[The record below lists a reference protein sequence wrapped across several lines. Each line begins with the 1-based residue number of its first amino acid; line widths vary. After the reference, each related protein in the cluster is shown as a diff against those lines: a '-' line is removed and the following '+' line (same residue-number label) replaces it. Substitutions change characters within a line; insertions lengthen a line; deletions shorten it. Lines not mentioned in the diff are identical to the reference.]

1 MASSDVFSPIE
12 NFPGRQRREATIE
25 ETYQKKTQLEHVIIR
40 PDTYIGSLELH
51 KEVMWV
57 IDSNLDKMVQREIT
71 YVPGLYKIFDEILVN
86 AADNKQRDPTM
97 TCIKVTINQNMNEI
111 SVWNDGR
118 GIPVVEHKVEKM
130 YVPTLIFGTLLT
142 SSNYDDSEKKVTG
155 GRNGYG
161 AKLCNIFSKRFTVET
176 SCREYGKL
184 FKQTW
189 EDNMQKSS
197 DPIVI
202 ACSQADYT
210 CVKFIPDLA
219 KFGMSALDDDIV
231 ALMSRRAYDV
241 AGSTKGVKVY
251 LNGKR
256 LPVSGFRDYIDLYTK
271 NRLDENQQPLKIV
284 YEQCNPRWEL
294 AVTVSDK
301 GFQQVSFVNSIATTK
316 GGRHIDHALEG
327 IIAKVVEV
335 IKKDAKKS
343 GFSVKPFQ
351 VKNHLWIFVNCLI
364 ENPTFDSQTKENMT
378 LPVKSFGS
386 KCTPSE
392 KFLGQVVKCGILE
405 CVTQWL
411 KFKALSQLNSQC
423 SSSKHSKLKG
433 IPKLEDAN
441 EAGTKNSHSC
451 TLILTEGDSA
461 KTLAVS
467 GFSVVGRDY
476 YGVFPLKGKMLN
488 VREATHAQICKN
500 EEITNILKIIGLQY
514 KRKYESAEELRTLRY
529 GKVMIMADQDQ
540 DGSHIKGLVIN
551 FIHHNWPSLIRQNF
565 LEEFITPIVKVS
577 KGKEVKAFFS
587 LPEYEEWK
595 AQTHNWCSWKVKY
608 YKGLGTSTAKEA
620 KEYFSDM
627 YRHRIRFH
635 YAGNE
640 DDCALDLAFSKKK
653 VEDRKE
659 WLSDWMIKRKR
670 QRLDNIPDAYLYG
683 KNTKAVSF
691 KDFVDKELILFSNM
705 DNERSIPSL
714 VDGLK
719 PGQRKVMFTCFK
731 RNDKREVKVAQLA
744 GSVAEISAYHHG
756 EASLMGTIIN
766 LAHDFVGSNNINL
779 LLPVGQFGT
788 RLQGGKDAAS
798 ARYIFTMLN
807 PVTRALFHE
816 SDIPCLNFLFDDNQ
830 RIEPEWYCPI
840 LPTVLIN
847 GAEGI
852 GTGWSTKVPNY
863 NPRELVDNIRRMMND
878 EEPHPMK
885 PWYKNFR
892 GVIEQV
898 SPERFVCFGNV
909 AQISPNTIE
918 ITELPIGIWTQT
930 YKESVLEPMLYGS
943 ELKQPL
949 ITDFKEYHTD
959 TTVRFVVK
967 VKPEN
972 MASVLQSVHTVFKL
986 QSSISTSSMVT
997 LFLSSFIPLM
1007 AASFFQVLFDAEGCL
1022 RRFENAE
1029 DILKEFYTVRL
1040 SMYAK
1045 RKAHLI
1051 GLLTAQAKRLENQA
1065 RFVME
1070 KIEDIIKIENVKKK
1084 VIVDQLVDRRYDP
1097 DPLRKWKQHQE
1108 ADTTE
1113 EDSESIATDSASA
1126 CLSDFDYLLSM
1137 AVLKFS
1143 EEEKDK
1149 LLAERSQ
1156 KFKELHDLKQKSSKD
1171 LWNDDLELFLSEL
1184 DKQEKREKEDA
1195 KLSFNESKTH
1205 WRPGSSIQQKQILP
1219 SENGVPLMP
1228 VVTQEF
1234 RQKVEKALQ
1243 VKMRQRAIKTA
1254 EATGDKIALDK
1265 LRKRS
1270 AASKVKNKYLSPAK
1284 KSPFR
1289 EQKTVSGSDQSSKS
1303 ITDWISTC
1311 KPRDAVPCTKPSD
1324 HIGLEEKSRP
1334 IGSGIRKFLQPMKA
1348 VIDTDLTNAG
1358 TSESSANMSP
1368 KRTSGEAAVH
1378 LHKTARLSSISDEG
1392 KTGLQKE
1399 SSPFIDLT
1407 SDDNDRAGKA
1417 ECGLIQKLLK
1427 EKSHNTTRKAS
1438 PFCKV
1443 SKNGDQF
1450 PKKTGVAKRPVAT
1463 VEMPRKSKKPK
1474 TSIMEWL
1481 GDKHDACPEPST
1493 SANRNVASTPWHC
1506 DKKDSSALIISD
1518 DDDSI

>member
-1 MASSDVFSPIE
+1 MNNAGMANSDVFIPLE
-12 NFPGRQRREATIE
+12 NFSGRQRREATIE
-25 ETYQKKTQLEHVIIR
+25 ETYQKKTQLEHVLIR
-40 PDTYIGSLELH
+40 PDTYIGSVELH
-51 KEVMWV
+51 REIMWV
-57 IDSNLDKMVQREIT
+57 VDSNLDKMVQREIT

-97 TCIKVTINQNMNEI
+97 TCIKVTINQNTNEI

-161 AKLCNIFSKRFTVET
+161 AKLCNIFSRKFTVET
-176 SCREYGKL
+176 SCREYGKF

-189 EDNMQKSS
+189 EDNMQKASNPTVVS
-197 DPIVI
+197 
-202 ACSQADYT
+202 CSQADYT

-219 KFGMSALDDDIV
+219 KFGMSALDNDIV

-256 LPVSGFRDYIDLYTK
+256 LHVSGFRDYIDLYTK

-327 IIAKVVEV
+327 VVAKVVEV
-335 IKKDAKKS
+335 IKKDVKKS
-343 GFSVKPFQ
+343 GFNVKPFQ

-411 KFKALSQLNSQC
+411 KFKNQLNSQC
-423 SSSKHSKLKG
+423 SNSKHSKLKG

-514 KRKYESAEELRTLRY
+514 KRKYETVEELRSLRY

-577 KGKEVKAFFS
+577 KGKEIKAFFS

-595 AQTHNWCSWKVKY
+595 AQTHNWYSWKIKY

-659 WLSDWMIKRKR
+659 WLSGWMIKRKR
-670 QRLDNIPDAYLYG
+670 QRLDNIPEAYLYG

-744 GSVAEISAYHHG
+744 GSVAETSAYHHG

-766 LAHDFVGSNNINL
+766 LAHDFVGSNNVNL

-863 NPRELVDNIRRMMND
+863 NPRELVDNIRRMLNN
-878 EEPHPMK
+878 EEPNPMK

-909 AQISPNTIE
+909 ARISPNTIE
-918 ITELPIGIWTQT
+918 ITELPIGTWTQT

-972 MASVLQSVHTVFKL
+972 MESVLQNVHAVFKL
-986 QSSISTSSMVT
+986 QSSISISSM
-997 LFLSSFIPLM
+997 
-1007 AASFFQVLFDAEGCL
+1007 VLFDAEGCL

-1070 KIEDIIKIENVKKK
+1070 KIEGIIKIENMKKK
-1084 VIVDQLVDRRYDP
+1084 VIVDQLIDRHYDP
-1097 DPLRKWKQHQE
+1097 DPLHKWKQQQAKQASCETDE
-1108 ADTTE
+1108 ADTAE
-1113 EDSESIATDSASA
+1113 ENSENIAADSESTR
-1126 CLSDFDYLLSM
+1126 LSDFDYLLSM

-1156 KFKELHDLKQKSSKD
+1156 KFKELHDLKQKSPKD
-1171 LWNDDLELFLSEL
+1171 LWNEDLELFLSEL
-1184 DKQEKREKEDA
+1184 DKQEKREREDA
-1195 KLSFNESKTH
+1195 KMSFNENKAH
-1205 WRPGSSIQQKQILP
+1205 WKQGSSVQQKQILP

-1234 RQKVEKALQ
+1234 RQKAEKALQ
-1243 VKMRQRAIKTA
+1243 AKMRQRAI
-1254 EATGDKIALDK
+1254 
-1265 LRKRS
+1265 
-1270 AASKVKNKYLSPAK
+1270 
-1284 KSPFR
+1284 
-1289 EQKTVSGSDQSSKS
+1289 VSVLIFAHSSKS
-1303 ITDWISTC
+1303 ITDWISTG
-1311 KPRDAVPCTKPSD
+1311 KPHDAS
-1324 HIGLEEKSRP
+1324 KSRP
-1334 IGSGIRKFLQPMKA
+1334 IGSGKAASLPQSYSNKLLMFFAGIRRFLKPIDA
-1348 VIDTDLTNAG
+1348 VTDTELTNSG
-1358 TSESSANMSP
+1358 TS
-1368 KRTSGEAAVH
+1368 
-1378 LHKTARLSSISDEG
+1378 
-1392 KTGLQKE
+1392 
-1399 SSPFIDLT
+1399 
-1407 SDDNDRAGKA
+1407 
-1417 ECGLIQKLLK
+1417 
-1427 EKSHNTTRKAS
+1427 
-1438 PFCKV
+1438 
-1443 SKNGDQF
+1443 
-1450 PKKTGVAKRPVAT
+1450 
-1463 VEMPRKSKKPK
+1463 
-1474 TSIMEWL
+1474 
-1481 GDKHDACPEPST
+1481 
-1493 SANRNVASTPWHC
+1493 
-1506 DKKDSSALIISD
+1506 DSSADVVSGLPSNIIESMAVGVRRAAKV
-1518 DDDSI
+1518 SNFQLSLVVEYLKYLFAVSWIRNVGSVQ